1 MAVHPLRPAIHH
13 RLGEPLP
20 HQLANRTQVH
30 LSATARGH
38 LSPFFYKG
46 TYAVLTLI
54 SQGYPSLKGRSS
66 RVTHPFA
73 ALLISEETFSLDLHV
88 LSTPPT
94 FILSQDQTLHHKI
107 FCDILKLTKNP
118 KLGNFYY
125 QISYEI
131 SKINL
136 SSHSKGNQ
144 TLEPEKLSYN
154 K

>member
-1 MAVHPLRPAIHH
+1 MQYSSLLPPVGVWTVLSSNVAVHPLRPAIHH

-38 LSPFFYKG
+38 LSPLYFKG

-66 RVTHPFA
+66 RVTHPSA
-73 ALLISEETFSLDLHV
+73 ALLVSEETFSLDLHV

-107 FCDILKLTKNP
+107 SVIF
-118 KLGNFYY
+118 
-125 QISYEI
+125 
-131 SKINL
+131 
-136 SSHSKGNQ
+136 
-144 TLEPEKLSYN
+144 
-154 K
+154 